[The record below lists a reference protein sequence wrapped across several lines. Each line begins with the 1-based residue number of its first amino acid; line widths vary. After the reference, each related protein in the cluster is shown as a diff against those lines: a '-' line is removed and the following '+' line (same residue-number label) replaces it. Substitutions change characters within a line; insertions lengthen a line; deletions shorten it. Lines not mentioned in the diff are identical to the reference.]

1 MSKKDRT
8 VPLPK
13 RAMCGAYPIRIFT
26 SPTPMGDEDDQ
37 EDAFGAFMHGFGDGE
52 IEIKETLT
60 GEGPGEALL
69 HEFCECVVRMNQL
82 ELEHR
87 QLAPLAMGLYQM
99 LRTSG
104 WLPRIELPPVVAQD
118 DD

>member
-8 VPLPK
+8 ITLPK
-13 RAMCGAYPIRIFT
+13 RVMCGAYTIRIFT
-26 SPTPMGDEDDQ
+26 SPAPMGDDDQ
-37 EDAFGAFMHGFGDGE
+37 DDAYGAFAHGFGEGE
-52 IEIKETLT
+52 IEIAEALT

-104 WLPRIELPPVVAQD
+104 WLPRIELPPVVEQD

>member
-1 MSKKDRT
+1 MSKKDRA

-13 RAMCGAYPIRIFT
+13 RAMCGAYPVRIFT
-26 SPTPMGDEDDQ
+26 SPAPMGDDPEQ
-37 EDAFGAFMHGFGDGE
+37 ADAYGAFSHGFGACE
-52 IEIKETLT
+52 IEIKETLA

-69 HEFCECVVRMNQL
+69 HEFCECVVRMGQL

-104 WLPRIELPPVVAQD
+104 WLPRIDLPRIEDTD
-118 DD
+118 D